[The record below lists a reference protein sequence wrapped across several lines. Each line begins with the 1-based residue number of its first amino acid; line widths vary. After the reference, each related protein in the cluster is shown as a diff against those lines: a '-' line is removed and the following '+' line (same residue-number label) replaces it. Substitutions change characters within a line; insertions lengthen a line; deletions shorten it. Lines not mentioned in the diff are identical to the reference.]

1 MKESR
6 NVNSDNILDLGL
18 LFQNNVNS
26 LYFFDGDRET
36 FIIAKIIYNNVA
48 GLCIINIQDKSSRH
62 L

>member
-1 MKESR
+1 
-6 NVNSDNILDLGL
+6 LGL